1 MADGK
6 VTIQTLLD
14 ETGVKSGLGK
24 LNNTISSGIKV
35 GVKAVA
41 AGTAAVTAGVV
52 SIGKSAVSAFASYEQ
67 LVGGVDTLFKKS
79 SKQVQHYA
87 DIAYKTAQM
96 SANDYMETVTSFSA
110 SLIQGLGGDTKKA
123 AKLAD
128 KAIIDMSDNANKMGT
143 DIELIKNAYQG
154 FAKGN
159 FTMLDNLK
167 LGYGGTKTE
176 MARLIND
183 TKVLGDTIVTVG
195 QKGNFDKVVTFDK
208 MIEAIHKV
216 QGELGITGTSAKE
229 ASSTIEG
236 SANAMKASWENLLT
250 GIGRG
255 EDFDRLFD
263 EFLRSFQTY
272 MDNLEP
278 VIENV
283 IDGIGKLAIAGLKKL
298 YPVIEQLLSNVP
310 DMLSTIVGIVEKI
323 MPRLFNVVLKSIP
336 KLWNYV
342 TSMVLKYVRQL
353 LGADV
358 SKALSGLLNTLSGE
372 FIKVLKSLWSIL
384 QQLVSAVKPIVVTLL
399 NLASSVLPLFGNA
412 VSFISDNFDTLY
424 PILMSVV
431 SGFIAFKIVSVVGGL
446 LSALPTIISSVITVM
461 STLNT
466 VIAANPIGAL
476 AIALGAVT
484 SAVIYFSQT
493 TNSLPSSL
501 QAISDRTS
509 ALNEHIEN
517 SRQELNELS
526 SSYRNLSES
535 SDSRVFSVQVEM
547 DQTRRHWEELKK
559 ITDENGNIKRGYEDR
574 AQYITGEL
582 SSALGTEITITN
594 NQIQGYDK
602 LSQSIQRTMAMKK
615 LEMIMDAKKDQYTEA
630 LEKKDSVYAQYIKDL
645 DTYTESQKNYKK
657 AVDEV
662 SAAQSKLDQLKKGA
676 AYNKY
681 VDDGEWKLDVI
692 KAEKALQDAMNV
704 QKNAKKT
711 RDDANKQQEESLKSY
726 DDMIAIISNF
736 DTAEKSMGTS
746 TAKMSKSAKNLATN
760 FKKYGEVSTTSLGQQ
775 VKDLAE
781 KYLNMEKEVKAK
793 GGKIPKATKKQMDE
807 TKKELIKAS
816 KEFYNA
822 SKDSGENLLEG
833 YIKGVQDRENRGG
846 LAATVSGIIKKV
858 LKIGNV
864 TAQIKSPSRKT
875 LWSGRMLAQG
885 WVKGFTKE
893 DPAGQIVKTVKYGAS
908 SIQEAMNRDLKLNMN
923 STIESNMG
931 NIGDAMVS
939 SLEKAG
945 LSIDVEGRQFG
956 RLVRRYG

>member
-41 AGTAAVTAGVV
+41 TGTAAVTAGVV
-52 SIGKSAVSAFASYEQ
+52 SISKSAVSAFASYEQ

-183 TKVLGDTIVTVG
+183 TKVLEDTIVTVG
-195 QKGNFDKVVTFDK
+195 KGGNFDKVVTFDK

-229 ASSTIEG
+229 AATTIEG
-236 SANAMKASWENLLT
+236 SASAMKASWENLLT

-255 EDFDRLFD
+255 EDFDRLFN
-263 EFLRSFQTY
+263 EFLNSFQTY

-310 DMLSTIVGIVEKI
+310 DMLSTIIGIVEEV
-323 MPRLFNVVLKSIP
+323 MPKLFNVVIKAIP
-336 KLWNYV
+336 KLWSYV
-342 TSMVLKYVRQL
+342 TSMVLKYVEKLFGSQISSALENLLSKLSNEFVRTLNAVWQL
-353 LGADV
+353 
-358 SKALSGLLNTLSGE
+358 
-372 FIKVLKSLWSIL
+372 IQKVLVAIRPLVTIL
-384 QQLVSAVKPIVVTLL
+384 I
-399 NLASSVLPLFGNA
+399 NLASYILPLFANA
-412 VSFISDNFDTLY
+412 INFIVDNFDFLY
-424 PILMSVV
+424 PILMAVV
-431 SGFIAFKIVSVVGGL
+431 SGFIAFKVVSIIGGL
-446 LSALPTIISSVITVM
+446 LSALPAIISGVSTAM
-461 STLNT
+461 TTLNAI
-466 VIAANPIGAL
+466 VAANPIVAL
-476 AIALGAVT
+476 ATAVGLLTASLVLLFNSASGGSETMSIAL
-484 SAVIYFSQT
+484 
-493 TNSLPSSL
+493 TN
-501 QAISDRTS
+501 ISDKTS
-509 ALNEHIEN
+509 ILNDKINEQKEATKNLTDSYTSLSEQSASRVAAIEVET
-517 SRQELNELS
+517 SQSQSYWQELK
-526 SSYRNLSES
+526 R
-535 SDSRVFSVQVEM
+535 
-547 DQTRRHWEELKK
+547 
-559 ITDENGNIKRGYEDR
+559 ITDENGNIKKGYEDR

-582 SSALGTEITITN
+582 SNALGVEFEWSGKQITN
-594 NQIQGYDK
+594 MKELNKQMAKSIAQQK
-602 LSQSIQRTMAMKK
+602 LKSTI
-615 LEMIMDAKKDQYTEA
+615 DAKTQEYNEA
-630 LEKKDSVYAQYIKDL
+630 
-645 DTYTESQKNYKK
+645 K
-657 AVDEV
+657 AKEV
-662 SAAQSKLDQLKKGA
+662 ELAAQLSEQETVATQARTNFEKA
-676 AYNKY
+676 SR
-681 VDDGEWKLDVI
+681 E
-692 KAEKALQDAMNV
+692 AEKAAKDLRIAKQNDSDDVDKLREKWEQSTSVLGGARDALISANNNLESTKSTYNDMVATIDNYEDALNSVGKSTKTMN
-704 QKNAKKT
+704 KAS
-711 RDDANKQQEESLKSY
+711 E
-726 DDMIAIISNF
+726 
-736 DTAEKSMGTS
+736 
-746 TAKMSKSAKNLATN
+746 NLATN
-760 FKKYGEVSTTSLGQQ
+760 FKKNGKASTDALEKQAKDSVENYAKIKKA
-775 VKDLAE
+775 VKSGSKSITDSQLKQAKRTAE
-781 KYLNMEKEVKAK
+781 KNLTEWEK
-793 GGKIPKATKKQMDE
+793 
-807 TKKELIKAS
+807 
-816 KEFYNA
+816 
-822 SKDSGENLLEG
+822 SGENIIKG
-833 YIKGVQDRENRGG
+833 YIAGLTAQEKEDG
-846 LAATVSGIIKKV
+846 LADAIQEIVGNAVKK
-858 LKIGNV
+858 GNE
-864 TAQIKSPSRKT
+864 AAKIKSPSRKT

-893 DPAGQIVKTVKYGAS
+893 DPAGQIVKTVKYGTS